1 MKKCLWLMVPAALI
15 LAAVIYVNDYYRAV
29 DVAMESEGARVYQTG
44 YGWRFDGP
52 SEDAALIFYPGAKVE
67 ATAYAPLMQKLAAAG
82 LDTCLVKMPLR
93 LAILDI
99 GAADRVMAAHDYP
112 HWFIGGH
119 SLGGAMAAGYAAK
132 CPDRLDGL
140 VLLAAYPTKPLPD
153 LLKVVTIYG
162 SEDDV
167 LNMKNLEKGRQYLPA
182 DAMEHVIHG
191 GNHAGFGNYG
201 PQKGDGVPRIS
212 SEQQQEETVR
222 IIMEVING

>member
-1 MKKCLWLMVPAALI
+1 MKKRLWLSVPVALI
-15 LAAVIYVNDYYRAV
+15 LAAVIYVNIYYHAG
-29 DVAMESEGARVYQTG
+29 DVPMESEGAKVYQTD

-52 SEDAALIFYPGAKVE
+52 SEGAALIFYPGAKVE
-67 ATAYAPLMQKLAAAG
+67 AEAYVPLMQKLAAAG
-82 LDTCLVKMPLR
+82 MDACLVKMPLR

-119 SLGGAMAAGYAAK
+119 SLGGAMAAEYAAK

-140 VLLAAYPTKPLPD
+140 ILLAAYPAKPLSD
-153 LLKVVTIYG
+153 RLKVVTIYG
-162 SEDDV
+162 SEDGV

-182 DAMEHVIHG
+182 GAVEHVIQG

-201 PQKGDGVPRIS
+201 PQSGDGVATIS
-212 SEQQQEETVR
+212 AEQQQEETVR
-222 IIMEVING
+222 IIMEAING